1 MTHAATGLIAERD
14 ARRTAAL
21 LEVIFPPPRRFGIR
35 LWEGSELPHEGQPS
49 FQLVLKHPG
58 ALHRMFKPPIE
69 LSLGEAFIWDDFE
82 IEGDIFSA
90 FPLMEEIASRGL
102 TSAEIL
108 QLGLGWMRMPTSGPQ
123 RLHGRGPVHA
133 RGAVHSLERDRQVVQ
148 YHYDVGNDFYGL
160 WLDRNLQ
167 YSCGYFPTGSED
179 LDTAQELKMEHICRK
194 LRLQPGE
201 RLLDIGCGWG
211 GLARYA
217 ASRHGAKVL
226 GVTLSKNQKA
236 YADEQAAKA
245 GLSDSVTVEL
255 RDYRDLGDESFD
267 KMVSVG
273 MFEHVGRSHLPEY
286 FAQTYRLLKPG
297 GLFLNHGI
305 SRRAI
310 ATAGSDG
317 LLPKL
322 IFGQGSFS
330 QRYIFPD
337 GELEPVSDV
346 NVMAEQ
352 AGFEVRDVENLREH
366 YALTIRNWVRR
377 LAEHREEA
385 IKASNQVTYRTWRLY
400 LSASVYGF
408 ESGSINVNQTLLAK
422 MTPDGW
428 SSVPFSRADLYRQ

>member
-1 MTHAATGLIAERD
+1 VTHAATELIPERD

-35 LWEGSELPHEGQPS
+35 LWEGSELPHEGRPS
-49 FQLVLKHPG
+49 FQLVLNHPG

-69 LSLGEAFIWDDFE
+69 LSLGEAFIWNDFD

-90 FPLMEEIASRGL
+90 FPLMDEIASRGF
-102 TSAEIL
+102 TSGEIL
-108 QLGLGWMRMPTSGPQ
+108 QLGLGLLSMPTSGPP
-123 RLHGRGPVHA
+123 RMHGRGPVHA
-133 RGAVHSLERDRQVVQ
+133 RGAVHSRERDRQVVQ
-148 YHYDVGNDFYGL
+148 YHYDVGNDFYQL

-179 LDTAQELKMEHICRK
+179 LDAAQELKMEHICRK
-194 LRLQPGE
+194 LRLQPDE
-201 RLLDIGCGWG
+201 KLLDIGCGWG

-217 ASRHGAKVL
+217 ASKHGVKVL

-245 GLSDSVTVEL
+245 GLSDVVTVEL

-305 SRRAI
+305 SRRA
-310 ATAGSDG
+310 ASTAGSDG
-317 LLPKL
+317 LLPNL

-330 QRYIFPD
+330 QKYIFPD

-352 AGFEVRDVENLREH
+352 AGFEVRDLENLREH

-385 IKASNQVTYRTWRLY
+385 IRASNEVTYRTWRLY

-422 MTPDGW
+422 MTPNGW
-428 SSVPFSRADLYRQ
+428 SSVPLSRADLYNQ

>member
-1 MTHAATGLIAERD
+1 MTHAAIELIPERD

-35 LWEGSELPHEGQPS
+35 LWEGSELPHEGQPP
-49 FQLVLKHPG
+49 FQLVLNHPG

-69 LSLGEAFIWDDFE
+69 LSLGEAFIWNDFD
-82 IEGDIFSA
+82 IEGDIFSV
-90 FPLMEEIASRGL
+90 FRLMDEIASRGF
-102 TSAEIL
+102 TGGEIL
-108 QLGLGWMRMPTSGPQ
+108 QLGLGLLTMPSSGPQ
-123 RLHGRGPVHA
+123 RLYGRGPVRA
-133 RGAVHSLERDRQVVQ
+133 RGVVHSRERDRQ
-148 YHYDVGNDFYGL
+148 YHYDVGNDFYRL

-201 RLLDIGCGWG
+201 KLLDIGCGWG

-217 ASRHGAKVL
+217 ASRHGVKVL

-245 GLSDSVTVEL
+245 GLSDDVRVEL
-255 RDYRDLGDESFD
+255 QDYRDLGDESFD

-305 SRRAI
+305 SRRA
-310 ATAGSDG
+310 APAAGSDG

-352 AGFEVRDVENLREH
+352 AGFEVRDLENLREH
-366 YALTIRNWVRR
+366 YALTIRNWVGR

-385 IKASNQVTYRTWRLY
+385 IKASNEVTYRTWRLY

-408 ESGSINVNQTLLAK
+408 ESGSINVNQSLLGK
-422 MTPDGW
+422 MTPNGW
-428 SSVPFSRADLYRQ
+428 SSVPLSRADLYSR